1 MGKSGKIS
9 SREKLSLR
17 ESDDLF
23 SEISW
28 LESSLSF
35 LKTSPG
41 RFFFFFSLFHTNVV
55 KHEKEGQWKLILKQL
70 DAQLLTR
77 NKTKLFSSL
86 FISVGY
92 QLVYPNHHLP
102 VQRNE

>member
-28 LESSLSF
+28 LESYQTLQKYLLGVVF
-35 LKTSPG
+35 
-41 RFFFFFSLFHTNVV
+41 LFHTNVV
-55 KHEKEGQWKLILKQL
+55 KHEKEGQ
-70 DAQLLTR
+70 
-77 NKTKLFSSL
+77 
-86 FISVGY
+86 
-92 QLVYPNHHLP
+92 
-102 VQRNE
+102 